1 MRNLSGHTAHGDAI
15 DAIENLKP
23 GILCGRRS
31 DQTDE
36 APDDDSPNKW
46 NLAAPDLA
54 AGAVGDRRPG
64 RRGLRVC
71 GFSARRR
78 AAALAGHAAR
88 ADRLRRL
95 ALPGVLGLRRQPAAD
110 QPGPAAPGEAAGAAE
125 PEWRP
130 GLLWRAGRLR
140 RADPV
145 EAGGAAPLVRA
156 LQGGGDPGAAP
167 GAGRL
172 SRRAAR
178 LAS

>member
-1 MRNLSGHTAHGDAI
+1 MYHKSALRCRQRQKRVYYGATKLI
-15 DAIENLKP
+15 
-23 GILCGRRS
+23 RRREGYD
-31 DQTDE
+31 DQPPKE
-36 APDDDSPNKW
+36 RYPAAP
-46 NLAAPDLA
+46 NLAAISL
-54 AGAVGDRRPG
+54 GDRRPG
-64 RRGLRVC
+64 CVGLCVRGFPYCRRP
-71 GFSARRR
+71 
-78 AAALAGHAAR
+78 AALAGHAAG

-156 LQGGGDPGAAP
+156 LQGGGD
-167 GAGRL
+167 
-172 SRRAAR
+172 
-178 LAS
+178 